1 MAQRS
6 LYVVT
11 KVYYRSMSC
20 FAMISIGNCVDRV
33 FGTVQWVH
41 GRGSPWSTGF
51 IKLWLLAL
59 GSTARIKLN
68 EMIWGLLIQSVD
80 RWTNGWPA
88 SPSVKTAWVK
98 QSARECH
105 DHRLQGAQARAMG
118 HGARQG
124 FSLRDLDDE
133 TNPFCILTVAEA
145 VSGRLETVT
154 RFGPLLAAASGSSD
168 DKNWLR
174 RLLTLPFCS
183 SVLQ

>member
-1 MAQRS
+1 
-6 LYVVT
+6 
-11 KVYYRSMSC
+11 
-20 FAMISIGNCVDRV
+20 
-33 FGTVQWVH
+33 
-41 GRGSPWSTGF
+41 
-51 IKLWLLAL
+51 
-59 GSTARIKLN
+59 
-68 EMIWGLLIQSVD
+68 
-80 RWTNGWPA
+80 
-88 SPSVKTAWVK
+88 
-98 QSARECH
+98 
-105 DHRLQGAQARAMG
+105 MG

-145 VSGRLETVT
+145 VTGWLETVM